1 MWTEGSVSVPLFI
14 SLTPAAVVAKVL
26 LSMVPRW
33 VLIRAPGTA
42 WLWQSRS
49 FRYHP
54 KEAATWSTEG
64 GARDVWE
71 WSLSDFPQINHFVQ
85 SPEDPTVKNT
95 AQGRGDRR
103 RKRQEGGVGKD
114 MGWERR
120 MSRERR
126 ARRKGRK
133 GERARKGQ
141 GILSGQRASLRTTI
155 SSEHACP

>member
-1 MWTEGSVSVPLFI
+1 M
-14 SLTPAAVVAKVL
+14 
-26 LSMVPRW
+26 
-33 VLIRAPGTA
+33 
-42 WLWQSRS
+42 
-49 FRYHP
+49 
-54 KEAATWSTEG
+54 
-64 GARDVWE
+64 RDVWE

-126 ARRKGRK
+126 ARGKGKK

-141 GILSGQRASLRTTI
+141 GILSGQRASLRPPLARSMLAPRWRCVVSKLGKITFI
-155 SSEHACP
+155 LYVVCLGQFPHAAP